1 MQDGGETSNGAGTEA
16 WPTKKEQEKR
26 LDVAKG
32 VAEVGV
38 PSY

>member
-16 WPTKKEQEKR
+16 WPTKKEQER